1 MFIMVEST
9 PSSFSIST
17 ENFGESC
24 SVDFGSAAGSGT
36 KSNTYF
42 TKFVYNLADSH
53 PALWQ
58 AGQKVGVFLS
68 PNYSLKAASAN
79 Q

>member
-1 MFIMVEST
+1 MVEST

-24 SVDFGSAAGSGT
+24 SSSVDFGSAAGSGT

-53 PALWQ
+53 PALRQ
-58 AGQKVGVFLS
+58 AGHKASAHLS